1 MRGEQGKSKK
11 EKEGRAREGKGEE
24 KGGGVQFARVYIGL
38 HFNVL
43 IMLLF

>member
-24 KGGGVQFARVYIGL
+24 KGGGCSSHVYIL
-38 HFNVL
+38 DSILMFL
-43 IMLLF
+43 

>member
-24 KGGGVQFARVYIGL
+24 KGGGAVRTCIYWTPF
-38 HFNVL
+38 
-43 IMLLF
+43 